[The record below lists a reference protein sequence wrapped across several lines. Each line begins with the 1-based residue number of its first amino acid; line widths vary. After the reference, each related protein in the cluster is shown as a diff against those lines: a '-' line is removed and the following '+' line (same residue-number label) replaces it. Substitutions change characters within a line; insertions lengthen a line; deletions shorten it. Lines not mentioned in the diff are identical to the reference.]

1 MERPMIARPQTL
13 AAVLGAGPSL
23 ALAPVN
29 HCTDA
34 DGSMAYA
41 VMNHDG
47 GIRVAEYWPPDS
59 AGPRER
65 APWVVLAACESGR
78 AVVVS
83 GLLDG
88 DMARFVHDRMV
99 GFVMDD
105 QRRTLADVAAEL
117 RSDGA
122 DARLGTVRRDH
133 CLCTIL

>member
-1 MERPMIARPQTL
+1 MMTRALAL
-13 AAVLGAGPSL
+13 AAAVCAGPAM

-29 HCTDA
+29 HCTDP

-41 VMNHDG
+41 VSNHDD
-47 GIRVAEYWPPDS
+47 GIRVAEYWPPES
-59 AGPRER
+59 AGSRER

-83 GLLDG
+83 GLLD
-88 DMARFVHDRMV
+88 DAMARWVHDRMV
-99 GFVMDD
+99 DFVMGAE
-105 QRRTLADVAAEL
+105 RLTLADVAAAL